1 MNEPVRLSDSRM
13 WQDLRDFYET
23 EGVKVWSSDHIPFF
37 ATNNPALAKTY
48 TDLFVAYL
56 EDLALSGLLQLNEA
70 VTIVDVGGGIGRLAF
85 LMLGRLEQIKDQL
98 PVKVEYLLTDY
109 STSNVD
115 YYLAHEKLQPY
126 LESGVLRVQV
136 FDAEASQPLEINN
149 GNPIF
154 ALANYL
160 FDSLSHDGF
169 KVVNGELYEARCQAD
184 EEGGVRITFPE
195 APAKP
200 YSIES
205 YNSVLKAYSSTLGNT
220 HFPFPI
226 GPLRCLEQLSKQSG
240 QRLAL
245 VMADKALRSLEEL
258 LGFESLPVQK
268 HPQGFSM
275 TVNTHAIDQVWERE
289 GGQVFHSAPRS
300 HPLHVALYFKG
311 IGKDRLLR
319 TQRVFLDQ
327 IDGFGPLDY
336 LDFRLQIL
344 AASQKTLS
352 LCLQLLRLSHWD
364 AELFYELSN
373 TLGEHALSAPV
384 EQQRELYDV
393 MVRCWTNFYPITD
406 ERDVPFAVARVLACI
421 SQFEQALSFYG
432 ESIRIYGERPLTH
445 HNIGIC
451 LFNLGRLQEA
461 REAFESALKLDD
473 NYGPSK
479 ELLIRLEAEE
489 SRRDQLRL

>member
-1 MNEPVRLSDSRM
+1 M

-56 EDLALSGLLQLNEA
+56 EDLAQEGLLKLDEA
-70 VTIVDVGGGIGRLAF
+70 VTIVDVGGGIGRLAY
-85 LMLGRLEQIKDQL
+85 LMLGRLEQIREQL
-98 PVKVEYLLTDY
+98 PVKVEFLLTDY
-109 STSNVD
+109 STSNVN
-115 YYLAHEKLQPY
+115 YYLAHEKLKPY
-126 LESGVLRVQV
+126 LESGALRVQI
-136 FDAEASQPLEINN
+136 FDAEASQPLEVNN

-169 KVVNGELYEARCQAD
+169 KVINGKLYEARCQAD
-184 EEGGVRITFPE
+184 EAGGVRFTFPE
-195 APAKP
+195 APDKP
-200 YSIES
+200 YSVES
-205 YNSVLKAYSSTLGNT
+205 YNSVLKAYSATLGNT

-245 VMADKALRSLEEL
+245 LMADKALRSLEEL

-289 GGQVFHSAPRS
+289 GGQFLHSALRS
-300 HPLHVALYFKG
+300 HPLNVALYFKG
-311 IGKDRLLR
+311 IEKDKLVR
-319 TQRVFLDQ
+319 TQRVFHDQ
-327 IDGFGPLDY
+327 VDCFGPLDY
-336 LDFRLQIL
+336 LDFRQQIL
-344 AASQKTLS
+344 ATSKKTLS

-373 TLGEHALSAPV
+373 ILGETALTAPM

-393 MVRCWTNFYPITD
+393 MVRCWDNFFPITD

-421 SQFEQALSFYG
+421 NQFDQALSFYAK
-432 ESIRIYGERPLTH
+432 SIEIYGERALTH

-451 LFNLGRLQEA
+451 LFNLGRIQEA
-461 REAFESALKLDD
+461 REAFESALKLDRS
-473 NYGPSK
+473 YGPSK

-489 SRRDQLRL
+489 SRQDQLRI